1 MGSLNIAYP
10 SAGGQSLEQ
19 QVAGLKSYLFALADQ
34 LNLADWSAGAV
45 LQELDRAISTPETET
60 PETRQQLK
68 DCAALKSLVIKTAD
82 YAAANSQQLQFQLKS
97 DYVAIS
103 DFGEYWQNATMT
115 VNGTSFGI
123 KQLFQ
128 YAEGINNHYNVKSQ
142 QYIKTGLLY
151 YEETGPVY
159 GVGVGHIKT
168 SVTDDKGEVIDW
180 NCKENQLLTVT
191 SDRISFWQGGMEVG
205 YISEQALH
213 LPAAKITGGTLDIGK
228 LPKAKETDEDKYN
241 FTVGNTGN
249 VICRNL
255 TVTGGKLDIG
265 GNFSVTEEGHL
276 TASNVNITEGE
287 LNIGKLPKVKAT
299 DKDKYNFTVEN
310 TGKVTCRNLTVTGG
324 ELNIGGK
331 FIVNDEGEVT
341 CENLVAKGGTIGGCK
356 IVNGQLKVTSLW
368 ADESG
373 NIRSNMTNEGLEVMS
388 YDDNGTKNTKIF
400 LGVEGSNSAW
410 PLLRLGANNPHGY
423 VMKYF
428 TGNCHYMWIGNF
440 IDGTGIKIDMTSGT
454 ITLYGNGSILEQWP
468 K

>member
-228 LPKAKETDEDKYN
+228 LPKVKETDEDKYN
-241 FTVGNTGN
+241 FTVKNTGE
-249 VICRNL
+249 VTCRNL
-255 TVTGGKLDIG
+255 TVAGGKLDIG
-265 GNFSVTEEGHL
+265 GKFSVTEEGHL
-276 TASNVNITEGE
+276 TASSVNI
-287 LNIGKLPKVKAT
+287 
-299 DKDKYNFTVEN
+299 
-310 TGKVTCRNLTVTGG
+310 TGG

-331 FIVNDEGEVT
+331 FSVTDEGHLTASSVDITGGKLNIGGNFTVDNTGKVT

-388 YDDNGTKNTKIF
+388 YDDNGTENTKIF
-400 LGVEGSNSAW
+400 LGVEDSNSAW
-410 PLLRLGANNPHGY
+410 PLLRLGANDPYGY

-428 TGNCHYMWIGNF
+428 TGGCHCMWIGSINAVN
-440 IDGTGIKIDMTSGT
+440 GTGIKIDMTSGT